1 SGQTLDSQGLRDHLT
16 QRGVGDIC
24 ERLERRPM
32 LKSMAMTKRGTPQTE
47 VLREF
52 SHVLARHRKLT
63 ELEAEHAQ
71 AADALKRDMTEE
83 NVARLRAIV
92 QELKSITGT
101 EAGPP
106 DAF

>member
-1 SGQTLDSQGLRDHLT
+1 
-16 QRGVGDIC
+16 
-24 ERLERRPM
+24 M

-52 SHVLARHRKLT
+52 NHVLARHRKLT

-71 AADALKRDMTEE
+71 AAEALKRDTTEE

-92 QELKSITGT
+92 QELRSIIGA